1 MASKVQLDRD
11 IISGIFKHNLA
22 QQRDVLNFKFG
33 LVSKKCF
40 LALKTACDVEC
51 KGAKLSFYE
60 VLRFFSTRDLDLNEF
75 HEISEPE
82 FWLLKKWSLCELE
95 FGDDNDQ
102 RYLQLLRKIKG
113 FGLKR
118 IFLNNFSDYN
128 SSPDLRSEI
137 LRIISES
144 SGTLKE
150 LCDVPDIFLPHLP
163 HTLKLEKLTTS
174 LRSIPMNRK
183 LLRDFLK
190 LSAKEVRIDA
200 NDCYLPSHL
209 LKNINAQTLHVRAD
223 KSWAEGIEESSV
235 EIQANPS
242 IQEISIFL
250 RNGNNNPNKI
260 YDIKKIIESIQKG
273 YPNLTLLEI
282 EDIYDSGYNVQFVT
296 ELFMKTE
303 AILSE
308 LQDLSFSIH
317 MKQAFVASHT
327 RKYCDFIYEISRRKE
342 WKDFEKVKEYPQE
355 DRGQT
360 YLSLKKSTQ
369 FGEGKSLE
377 VTFYTSAMTKETN
390 SDYDS
395 YDD

>member
-22 QQRDVLNFKFG
+22 QQRDVSNFKLG

-60 VLRFFSTRDLDLNEF
+60 VLRFFSTRDLGLNEF

-82 FWLLKKWSLCELE
+82 FWLLKKWSLCELK

-102 RYLQLLRKIKG
+102 RYLQVLRKING

-174 LRSIPMNRK
+174 LRSIPMNSDIK
-183 LLRDFLK
+183 DFLK

-209 LKNINAQTLHVRAD
+209 LKNINAQTLHVYV
-223 KSWAEGIEESSV
+223 KQSWAEGIEESSV

-242 IQEISIFL
+242 IQEIYIIL
-250 RNGNNNPNKI
+250 RNSSGIPDKI

-282 EDIYDSGYNVQFVT
+282 QDIYGNGFNVQFVT

-317 MKQAFVASHT
+317 MNQAFYAHHT
-327 RKYCDFIYEISRRKE
+327 RKYCDFVYEISLRKE
-342 WKDFEKVKEYPQE
+342 WKDFEEVKEYPQE
-355 DRGQT
+355 DRGQK

-377 VTFYTSAMTKETN
+377 VTFSTSAMTKETN